1 MADNINFPAFPTI
14 TTERLIL
21 RSLKDSDEQAIY
33 SLRSNDITN
42 KYLDRP
48 KMKNIN
54 EAEEFITKINTGI
67 KLNGWFYWVI
77 SLKENPELIG
87 TICLW
92 NFSDDKKTAEI
103 GYELML
109 PFHGKGFANEALKS
123 IIDYGFN
130 KIGLDKIEAYTHKE
144 NVSSVRLLERNG
156 FKLNADRHNEYNA
169 DNTIYILFR

>member
-1 MADNINFPAFPTI
+1 MADKINFLPFPTI
-14 TTERLIL
+14 TTDRLIL
-21 RSLKDSDEQAIY
+21 RSLKDSDEQAVY
-33 SLRSNDITN
+33 SLRSNNMIN

-54 EAEEFITKINTGI
+54 EAKDFIKKINTGL

-77 SLKENPELIG
+77 SRKENAELMG

-109 PFHGKGFANEALKS
+109 PFQRKGFADEALKN
-123 IIDYGFN
+123 IISYGFN
-130 KIGLDKIEAYTHKE
+130 KIGLEKIEAYTHKE
-144 NVSSVRLLERNG
+144 NISSIRLLERNN
-156 FKLNADRHNEYNA
+156 FELNPDRHGQHNA
-169 DNTIYILFR
+169 DNLIYSLYR

>member
-1 MADNINFPAFPTI
+1 MADNNNFHPFPTI

-21 RSLKDSDEQAIY
+21 RSLKDSDEPAIY
-33 SLRSNDITN
+33 SLRSDDITN

-54 EAEEFITKINTGI
+54 EAEEFIKKINDGI

-109 PFHGKGFANEALKS
+109 PFQGKGFANEALKS